1 METPP
6 KNPENFALNSQ
17 ISYTLVGWD
26 RVRKTLSSLA
36 EADETRQYC
45 LTLKPTTNFETAQ
58 LWLKETKEMVHLN
71 QSTEKFPIKKF
82 SPLAPILQAAKEHIF
97 IEVDNGLSILKFLKI
112 VSEAYRYLK
121 KNPEVFLLKHYGE
134 KLDPLN
140 FLKKEL
146 ERCIDPEG
154 EIKEDASP
162 ELKEA
167 IREFFKTK
175 QGLENAV
182 KKILSKYSSDVLQD
196 MYYTERE
203 GRVVFPVRAEAR
215 SRFEGIVHDSSGSGQ
230 TLFMEPTT
238 LLSLNN
244 QLKIS
249 RLKVDQEKNRILSHL
264 AKEILTNESTLKQNE
279 EQLILLDLLNAK
291 SRLAELMAGRNVI
304 LHESGA
310 MNLIQARNPE
320 LILEGQPVVPNNIH
334 WNESTKVIIISGPN
348 TGGKTVTLK
357 TVGLMSIM
365 VRAGLFLPVGENSE
379 MRFFPEV
386 FADIG
391 DNQSVQLQLSTFS
404 AHLNKINYFL
414 NNAPDGALILLDE
427 IGVATNPQ
435 EGAALAEAILM
446 EMKQRGLVTLVS
458 THYLTLK
465 TLAQT
470 QPGFM
475 NACTEF
481 DAITHKPTY
490 RLIFGVPG
498 QSAAIETAE
507 RLGLDPKII
516 SIAQSIYN
524 KTDHR
529 AEELLNKLN
538 LQMLA
543 LNEKENSLQAKVT
556 ETQKLYEEQKTLT
569 DSLREKENDLAK
581 TKSKKVQTF
590 VREAKREIRNLLQT
604 LKENPSSQKLK
615 KAEKQIH
622 QLGIQSAQALSDL
635 PSDWNIPVEQLKK
648 GDEVLVK
655 TYDAIGK
662 LLENPNGKTK
672 VRILLGKLPT
682 LIDANQLFGNS
693 QKSLEKKNKT
703 SLSEINIRTETQSL
717 PNQSCDLRGM
727 RVDEAQGILEAFLSQ
742 AVVNKLNKI
751 TIIHGHGM
759 GKIKSM
765 VRDYLGSTG
774 IGKSFRPGER
784 HEGGDGVTIVEF

>member
-6 KNPENFALNSQ
+6 KNPANLTLDSH

-36 EADETRQYC
+36 QAEETRQHC
-45 LTLKPTTNFETAQ
+45 LTLKPTKDFETAQ
-58 LWLKETKEMVHLN
+58 LWLKETNEMVHLN
-71 QSTEKFPIKKF
+71 QSTETFPIKKF
-82 SPLAPILQAAKEHIF
+82 SPLAPILQIAKEHFF
-97 IEVDNGLSILKFLKI
+97 IEINDGLSVLKFLKI
-112 VSEAYRYLK
+112 VSETHRYLK
-121 KNPEVFLLKHYGE
+121 KNPEVSLLKRYGE
-134 KLDPLN
+134 KLDPLTS
-140 FLKKEL
+140 LKKEL

-167 IREFFKTK
+167 IREYFKVK
-175 QGLENAV
+175 QSLENAI
-182 KKILSKYSSDVLQD
+182 KKILSKHSSDVLQD

-230 TLFMEPTT
+230 TLFMEPTN
-238 LLSLNN
+238 LLPLNN

-249 RLKVDQEKNRILSHL
+249 RLKVEQEKNRILSQL
-264 AKEILTNESTLKQNE
+264 AKDILTNQSALTQNE

-291 SRLAELMAGRNVI
+291 SRLAELMAGRNVR
-304 LHESGA
+304 LHESGN

-320 LILEGQPVVPNNIH
+320 LVLDRQPVVPNNIH
-334 WNESTKVIIISGPN
+334 WDESIKVIIISGPN

-379 MRFFPEV
+379 MSFFPEV

-470 QPGFM
+470 QSGFM

-481 DAITHKPTY
+481 NSTTHKPTY

-507 RLGLDPKII
+507 RLGLNPKII
-516 SIAQSIYN
+516 STAQSIYN

-543 LNEKENSLQAKVT
+543 LKERENSLQEKVKK
-556 ETQKLYEEQKTLT
+556 TQKLYEEQKTIT
-569 DSLREKENDLAK
+569 DSLREKETDLAK
-581 TKSKKVQTF
+581 TKSKKVQAF
-590 VREAKREIRNLLQT
+590 VREAKREIKNLLQT
-604 LKENPSSQKLK
+604 LKENPGTQQLK

-622 QLGIQSAQALSDL
+622 QIGQQSIQVL
-635 PSDWNIPVEQLKK
+635 PNLPTGWDIPVDRLKK

-655 TYDAIGK
+655 SYDAIGK

-672 VRILLGKLPT
+672 VRILLGKLTT

-693 QKSLEKKNKT
+693 QKSSENQVKS
-703 SLSEINIRTETQSL
+703 SLNEINIHTETQTP
-717 PNQSCDLRGM
+717 PNQTCDLRGM

-742 AVVNKLNKI
+742 AVVNKLKKI
-751 TIIHGHGM
+751 TIVHGHGM

-774 IGKSFRPGER
+774 IGKNFRPGER